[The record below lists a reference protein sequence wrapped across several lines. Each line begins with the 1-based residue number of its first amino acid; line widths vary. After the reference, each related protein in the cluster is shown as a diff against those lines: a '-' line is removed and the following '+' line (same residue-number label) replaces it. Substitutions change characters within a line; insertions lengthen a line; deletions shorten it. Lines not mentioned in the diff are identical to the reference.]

1 MPEVEVVILKPESVT
16 LTTEL
21 PGRAAVYQM
30 AEIRPQV
37 SGIIRKRAFTEG
49 SEVKAG
55 ALLYQIDPD
64 SYEVA
69 VARAEA
75 ALAQAKAELEPIRLR
90 AKRYGELIRSKAV
103 SQQDYDD
110 AQAALALAQAGIAR
124 AKAELDGARIDLRR
138 TKVVSPISGRIGR
151 SGITPGALVTANQPQ
166 AMALVQQL
174 DPIYVDLTQSST
186 ELMRL
191 KRALATGTVQAAQ
204 TAEIR
209 IVLEDGTPYP
219 HPGTLKLAE
228 ASVDPGTGAVT
239 LRAEVPNPDRD
250 LLPGMFVRAIITEG
264 TLNDAILVPQ
274 EAVSYDSQGNALV
287 MAVDDGDTVAV
298 RTVVLGQ
305 AAGSSW
311 IVRQGLESGDR
322 IIVSGLQI
330 VRPGMKVRATPLP

>member
-1 MPEVEVVILKPESVT
+1 
-16 LTTEL
+16 
-21 PGRAAVYQM
+21 
-30 AEIRPQV
+30 
-37 SGIIRKRAFTEG
+37 
-49 SEVKAG
+49 
-55 ALLYQIDPD
+55 
-64 SYEVA
+64 
-69 VARAEA
+69 
-75 ALAQAKAELEPIRLR
+75 
-90 AKRYGELIRSKAV
+90 
-103 SQQDYDD
+103 
-110 AQAALALAQAGIAR
+110 
-124 AKAELDGARIDLRR
+124 
-138 TKVVSPISGRIGR
+138 
-151 SGITPGALVTANQPQ
+151 
-166 AMALVQQL
+166 MALVQQL